1 VRGVGEASKLS
12 LLDPL
17 LRLRGPNCLI
27 TDAAGFEAS
36 GRPCAPIYPCTPSVI
51 LSLPCSLHLEKRKR
65 DEKGDSEKRNSKKY
79 QDLIGVSLPSSL
91 SHGRAGLDPFHH
103 YAESATKTHEAW
115 VYGGDRARGL
125 SGAGGRCVPPTCG
138 RIRGVLY
145 DIL

>member
-125 SGAGGRCVPPTCG
+125 SGAGGRCVPPHLWKDTWCP
-138 RIRGVLY
+138 L
-145 DIL
+145 